1 MRKIVRFILKVRFC
15 FKMLTDL
22 SDTQSD
28 FGDRFPGSF
37 SKQANIED
45 SMNLNLQYLLFL
57 LVVSLVGCGSMS
69 DSTSDSTSRE
79 SSSPETLDTSSK
91 DSKDPPNPPKSNNE
105 NSSDS
110 PKKDANNGTDNRT
123 DNSAVDKPQNPSSI
137 AGCYK
142 ASAFIC
148 KVEALISSKTNK
160 YRASQG
166 RSPLTH
172 DEKFSFAARDWS
184 QKQGVRGSIGHD
196 GFPSARNAVYKTEF
210 GVSPSFSGENVAMTS
225 GIRITGE
232 DDASAEKIAET
243 FAVMWWNSSG
253 HRANMLRSG
262 FTSIGNGVYQNARGA
277 WYATQLF
284 K

>member
-1 MRKIVRFILKVRFC
+1 
-15 FKMLTDL
+15 
-22 SDTQSD
+22 
-28 FGDRFPGSF
+28 
-37 SKQANIED
+37 
-45 SMNLNLQYLLFL
+45 MNLHLQYLLL
-57 LVVSLVGCGSMS
+57 LILVSLVGCGPM
-69 DSTSDSTSRE
+69 SDSTSRE
-79 SSSPETLDTSSK
+79 SSSSETLDSSSK
-91 DSKDPPNPPKSNNE
+91 DSKDLPNPPKSNND
-105 NSSDS
+105 NSGDS
-110 PKKDANNGTDNRT
+110 QNKDANNPT
-123 DNSAVDKPQNPSSI
+123 DNSGADKPQNPSSI

-142 ASAFIC
+142 ASVFIC
-148 KVEALISSKTNK
+148 KVEALISLKTNK

-172 DEKFSFAARDWS
+172 DEKFSFASRDWS

-210 GVSPSFSGENVAMTS
+210 GVSPNFSGENVAMTS